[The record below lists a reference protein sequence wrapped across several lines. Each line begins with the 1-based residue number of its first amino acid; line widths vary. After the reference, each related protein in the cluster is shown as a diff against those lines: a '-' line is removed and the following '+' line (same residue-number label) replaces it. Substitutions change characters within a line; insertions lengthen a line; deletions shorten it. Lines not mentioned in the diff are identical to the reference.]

1 MVGGL
6 VVVSL
11 LFILHFNMMLCSVLT
26 SLHDVH
32 ASGVRPG
39 RLANVEQTVD
49 HPANHHTC
57 IIGVSRLQLIY
68 VRFNI
73 FRSCHIGVLYVAVCV
88 QLVSYRRVF
97 EDYF

>member
-1 MVGGL
+1 MVKRTSEHVGRWCYVIVDGFGL

-39 RLANVEQTVD
+39 HLANVEQTVD
-49 HPANHHTC
+49 
-57 IIGVSRLQLIY
+57 QLT
-68 VRFNI
+68 N
-73 FRSCHIGVLYVAVCV
+73 G
-88 QLVSYRRVF
+88 
-97 EDYF
+97 